1 MSQVELNSGNIYD
14 MRIDQMFKIKN
25 SQKQTDPYN
34 SQLYNKIV
42 IQFLRRIIWSFYNSE
57 FFQTKIF

>member
-34 SQLYNKIV
+34 SQLYNKIF
-42 IQFLRRIIWSFYNSE
+42 IQFLRIIIWSFYNSE
-57 FFQTKIF
+57 FFQTKFF

>member
-1 MSQVELNSGNIYD
+1 MSQVELNSGNIYY

-34 SQLYNKIV
+34 RQLYNKTV
-42 IQFLRRIIWSFYNSE
+42 ISE
-57 FFQTKIF
+57 NNHMVIL